1 MTPREPAPAPASEP
15 APAPHTPGLEHFGA
29 DRIQHKIDG
38 LRATIELLTTTG
50 GGSTQELE
58 AELAELQQR
67 HAELTGAPAEV
78 APGPAVAVPAVAPE
92 MALREQRNELI
103 QALAVFKALRGR

>member
-1 MTPREPAPAPASEP
+1 LTPREPAPAPAP

-58 AELAELQQR
+58 AELAELLQR
-67 HAELTGAPAEV
+67 HAELTAPAPAPAALQKQWSADDPPPGAP
-78 APGPAVAVPAVAPE
+78 PP
-92 MALREQRNELI
+92 Q
-103 QALAVFKALRGR
+103 